1 MKHSEFYA
9 VTTYD
14 EQVCAA
20 LAYLMLNKLRRWPRM
35 AILSTG
41 IVTAVAA
48 GMIML
53 TEGRVSALPF
63 LIMILGSMLCMV
75 GFNLRL
81 VTTKLLVAQYGS
93 HWPEFHYVF
102 SQDEILVK
110 HGEQK
115 KQYTYGYVMRL
126 LEMSGFLFMFMK
138 DGQVY
143 ILRQADVKEG
153 YSQLKELL
161 ENKVRKAA

>member
-1 MKHSEFYA
+1 MKKQNKKNNHAGRNIFGQKCITKE
-9 VTTYD
+9 VI
-14 EQVCAA
+14 
-20 LAYLMLNKLRRWPRM
+20 LNKENALEQYLEVLNDIEQHRQ
-35 AILSTG
+35 LG
-41 IVTAVAA
+41 INIEYDVK
-48 GMIML
+48 
-53 TEGRVSALPF
+53 LP
-63 LIMILGSMLCMV
+63 
-75 GFNLRL
+75 
-81 VTTKLLVAQYGS
+81 KD
-93 HWPEFHYVF
+93 VF